1 MLRAVRGQLVL
12 RTLRRSFSNFTFVN
26 TYEKS
31 NWNYQFPRNFSK
43 VADKDDNKD
52 DKGDDKKD
60 DKGGDK
66 KDDKGKNPDNT
77 SYWSQF
83 ALMILSYGTFSV
95 ALDFFRNYKSNREN
109 AQEQQKDALILMN
122 MISPDDIKHSC
133 VPPGRAQELED
144 QHHYV
149 HRTELEQQINSILK
163 REKAD
168 DTYFILYGS
177 KGCGKSIVVDKCIVG
192 KKGVVSVLIS
202 SVFDKS
208 AILQTMTEEI
218 KGKKASA
225 VTEKEL
231 VAALHDAKVDGRLAT
246 VVFEI
251 ERGDAAEQT
260 ACIKNVRSLS
270 KMFAQVCNCIIILSE
285 ANAILVFGQDDFRET
300 YILVPDLSIHEALE
314 YMQARKGADVDTKEM
329 MRLFDSVGTNSSM
342 LLKFVSEEGAS
353 VDEFIAAKLR
363 EAHLDL
369 VAFALKPILQA
380 LKNDPND
387 EGVSP
392 DYFNNAKWE
401 GIDLSNPVAVG
412 AATKDSNA
420 IVYDMKE
427 KRYKLISQAHKVAL
441 RKYDPIYCYYFPFF
455 NRTYKW
461 Y

>member
-43 VADKDDNKD
+43 VADKDDNKN
-52 DKGDDKKD
+52 DKGD

-66 KDDKGKNPDNT
+66 KDDKGKNPDHT
-77 SYWSQF
+77 SYWNQ
-83 ALMILSYGTFSV
+83 LVLIILSTGTFSV

-109 AQEQQKDALILMN
+109 AQELQKDALILMN
-122 MISPDDIKHSC
+122 VVSPDDIKHSL
-133 VPPGRAQELED
+133 VSPGRAQELED

-177 KGCGKSIVVDKCIVG
+177 KGCGKSIVVEKCIVG
-192 KKGVVSVLIS
+192 KKGVVKVLIS

-208 AILQTMTEEI
+208 AILQKMSVKI
-218 KGKKASA
+218 RGKNASA
-225 VTEKEL
+225 VTEEEL

-285 ANAILVFGQDDFRET
+285 ANAILVFGQDSGREK
-300 YILVPDLSIHEALE
+300 YILVPDLSIDEALE

-329 MRLFDSVGTNSSM
+329 MRLFDSVGTNTTT
-342 LLKFVSEEGAS
+342 LLNFVSEGAS
-353 VDEFIAAKLR
+353 VDEFTAAKLGKAR
-363 EAHLDL
+363 QDL

-380 LKNDPND
+380 LKNNP

-392 DYFNNAKWE
+392 DYFNNAKCE
-401 GIDLSNPVAVG
+401 GIDLSNPGAVG
-412 AATKDSNA
+412 AAMKDSNA
-420 IVYDMKE
+420 ILYDMKGN
-427 KRYKLISQAHKVAL
+427 RYKLISQAHKVAL
-441 RKYDPIYCYYFPFF
+441 RKYDPIYYYYFPFF